1 MIGKTSATVAALALF
16 AVLSDCSNFDNFS
29 SDPAVTD
36 EVNAADLTARS
47 PARLGQR
54 QPRDSFPA
62 PQVYPGSIEDQAAQ
76 PASPTVEGVVA
87 RDGRGYDLNFNNAEI
102 PAVAKA
108 LLGDLLQ
115 VSYAV
120 DPRVQGT
127 ITLSSG
133 APVQRSDIIPL
144 LESVLKFSGATLLKE
159 GPIYKII
166 PGGEDIGG
174 GSASRFS
181 GGALEPGHGLSVL
194 PIRYINAQVMMR
206 ALDSFAAKPGMLRVD
221 QVRNLLLVMGSSTER
236 ASVIEAALA
245 LDVDW
250 MKDQSVGIFPIRNAR
265 PETVITELSNIFD
278 TGREGASGNLV
289 RFQPV
294 VRLNAVLAVAQTP
307 GVINK
312 VRDWV
317 ARLDRADY
325 DSTTVRVYQ
334 IRYGNA
340 RIMAAILREVFTGQS
355 AGIGLPGSA
364 DLSQLTPGSSIQR
377 STTDPGTGTGT
388 GTQSGFGSSRTTQM
402 QQPSGSSTGRTDPMS
417 QSQFGTGQQQRPE
430 DRLAGLGAGLGTG
443 SGQPPL
449 LANVRITADTAN
461 NTLLIYA
468 NREQYQII
476 EKAIFELDRAPMQV
490 AIDVTIAEITLK
502 NELQFGVQFYLK
514 GQNASGGF
522 SAGASDVLAQTFPGG
537 NFLLG
542 ARQDPRLVINALRKI
557 TDVKVLSNPSLVVL
571 DNQQAM
577 LQVGD
582 QVPIITRQ
590 ASTPVTTDFVNINS
604 IEMRDTGVILR
615 VTPRVNAN
623 GAVTLDIIQE
633 ISNVVRGSADQ
644 ETLTPT
650 ISQRKIQ
657 SSIAVASGQ
666 TVLLGGLIS
675 TRSEYS
681 KSGLPIL
688 SEIKGLGNLF
698 SSQSKTTDRTELVL
712 FIRPQIIRHGLD
724 AQLVAEELRSKLNLL
739 GRRSGSSPARSRA
752 APAVRSKN

>member
-1 MIGKTSATVAALALF
+1 MRAVQLMISKAVAGAAALLLF
-16 AVLSDCSNFDNFS
+16 ASLSDCSKFDNFAPDS
-29 SDPAVTD
+29 TVTD
-36 EVNAADLTARS
+36 EVTATDLTARS
-47 PARLGQR
+47 PSRLSQS
-54 QPRDSFPA
+54 QPRDGFPA
-62 PQVYPGSIEDQAAQ
+62 AQVYPGSTEEQSAQ
-76 PASPTVEGVVA
+76 PGAPTVEGVVS
-87 RDGRGYDLNFNNAEI
+87 REGRGYDLNFNNAEI

-108 LLGDLLQ
+108 LLGDVLQ
-115 VSYAV
+115 LSYAV

-127 ITLSSG
+127 ITLNSG
-133 APVQRSDIIPL
+133 RPVARSDIIPL

-159 GPIYKII
+159 GPIYKIT

-174 GSASRFS
+174 GSVRRYS

-194 PIRYINAQVMMR
+194 PIHYISAQVMMR
-206 ALDSFAAKPGMLRVD
+206 ALDSFAAKPGMLRID
-221 QVRNLLLVMGSSTER
+221 QARNLLLVMGPSTER
-236 ASVIEAALA
+236 ASTIEAALA

-250 MKDQSVGIFPIRNAR
+250 MKGQSVGIFPVRNAR
-265 PETVITELSNIFD
+265 PETVITELNNIFD

-325 DSTTVRVYQ
+325 DSTTIRVYQ

-355 AGIGLPGSA
+355 AGQIGLPGSA
-364 DLSQLTPGSSIQR
+364 DLSQLTPGSSMQR
-377 STTDPGTGTGT
+377 STSDTSQPSFGT
-388 GTQSGFGSSRTTQM
+388 RTTPT
-402 QQPSGSSTGRTDPMS
+402 QPSPSTTGRPDPMS
-417 QSQFGTGQQQRPE
+417 QSQLGTGQQRPE
-430 DRLAGLGAGLGTG
+430 DRLAPLGAGLSG
-443 SGQPPL
+443 SGQPL

-461 NTLLIYA
+461 NSLLIYA
-468 NREQYQII
+468 SREQYQII

-514 GQNASGGF
+514 GKNVSGGL
-522 SAGASDVLAQTFPGG
+522 SVGASDVLSQSFPGG

-542 ARQDPRLVINALRKI
+542 ARQDPRLVINALRQI
-557 TDVKVLSNPSLVVL
+557 TDVKVLSSPSLVVL
-571 DNQQAM
+571 DNQQAL

-604 IEMRDTGVILR
+604 VEMRDTGVILR

-633 ISNVVRGSADQ
+633 ISNVVKNSSSPD
-644 ETLTPT
+644 TLTPT

-657 SSIAVASGQ
+657 SSIAVSSGQ
-666 TVLLGGLIS
+666 TVLLAGLIS
-675 TRSEYS
+675 ARTEQS
-681 KSGLPIL
+681 KTGLPIL
-688 SEIKGLGNLF
+688 SELKGIGDLF
-698 SSQSKTTDRTELVL
+698 ASNVKTTDRTELIL
-712 FIRPQIIRHGLD
+712 FIRPQIIRNGLD

-739 GRRSGSSPARSRA
+739 GRRSGPLPASR
-752 APAVRSKN
+752 VRPSKK